1 MKKFSKIAKVKIAK
15 EPEVKIVERSEED
28 IMKTEVMKLMDNY
41 LGVQIYGPVTRYQVA
56 GLIKVKGKE
65 IFLEAL
71 FDMLRGQTD
80 KKAIK
85 ILESMKAETKD
96 WKSIDNKIAQ
106 LNESLRVL
114 NYPQSH
120 KLKIID
126 LYNKYGQ
133 DDELMEK
140 SLFHIKDIETAII
153 RSEVANEMVQD
164 DRFSSEIMS
173 RISELYSERAY
184 LLQVIKDNP
193 DETYPGV

>member
-1 MKKFSKIAKVKIAK
+1 MKKFSKIAKVKVAK
-15 EPEVKIVERSEED
+15 EPEVKVVERSEED

-65 IFLEAL
+65 VFLEAL

-85 ILESMKAETKD
+85 ILESMKSETKD
-96 WKSIDNKIAQ
+96 WKSIDDKITQ

-140 SLFHIKDIETAII
+140 SLFHIKDIETAKI
-153 RSEVANEMVQD
+153 RSEVANEMIQD
-164 DRFSSEIMS
+164 NRFSSEIMS
-173 RISELYSERAY
+173 KISQLYSERAY